1 MMKNIE
7 FSPEDYKV
15 FETLQMD
22 DELIFKL
29 VEFNTGYYGII
40 SNNPTT
46 NKEEVILVSPEKDI
60 AGNHEYIFGGL
71 GCKSFIVFA
80 RDAKNYLENSPI
92 ELVVKLGQDAPE
104 EYRETITRDQSK
116 TLYEKVEI
124 CQEIMQMKIENSF
137 HYKYGDYVLTGLTC
151 LNVLLFIIVAVNSLK
166 VLGVI

>member
-1 MMKNIE
+1 MTMIE
-7 FSPEDYKV
+7 YDETDYKIL
-15 FETLQMD
+15 ETQEMD
-22 DELIFKL
+22 KELGFKL
-29 VEFNTGYYGII
+29 VKFNTGFYGVITY
-40 SNNPTT
+40 NPTT
-46 NKEEVILVSPEKDI
+46 MDEVVTLVSPEKDED
-60 AGNHEYIFGGL
+60 NEFHRIFGGL

-124 CQEIMQMKIENSF
+124 CHEIMQMKLENSF

-151 LNVLLFIIVAVNSLK
+151 LNVLLFVLVAVNSLN
-166 VLGVI
+166 VLGGI